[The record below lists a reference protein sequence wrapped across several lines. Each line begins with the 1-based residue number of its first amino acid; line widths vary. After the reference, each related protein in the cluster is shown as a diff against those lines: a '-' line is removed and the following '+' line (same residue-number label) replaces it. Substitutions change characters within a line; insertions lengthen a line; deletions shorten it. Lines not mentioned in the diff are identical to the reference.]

1 MNQGQT
7 KERPKN
13 AEIENVLFI
22 KIAFSFPSL
31 ILCLIPPTE
40 DREKTERRAKRY
52 RALAAKNSVLFLR
65 LLPKKVVCIPKKVD
79 SFPKTVSFLY
89 LFFRMVFGHSMPLNS
104 KL

>member
-22 KIAFSFPSL
+22 KIALSFPSL
-31 ILCLIPPTE
+31 IPCLKTPSD
-40 DREKTERRAKRY
+40 DRENTERRAKRY
-52 RALAAKNSVLFLR
+52 RALAAKNSALFLR
-65 LLPKKVVCIPKKVD
+65 LLPKKVDSSPKKVD
-79 SFPKTVSFLY
+79 SFPKNVSWLC